1 MCVVP
6 YTANRYGSV
15 GVPAYGTQVK
25 IVRVDAGGREYDA
38 PYGEIGEICVK
49 SPQVMLGYHKDP
61 VATAAAFNNEGYFR
75 TGDYGRMDK
84 DGYLYITGRKKNII
98 ILSNGKNVY
107 PEEIEEMLYK
117 LEIVKEC
124 VVVARPHD
132 GEDDV
137 ITALIHPD
145 FDKLQGKTD
154 KEVITEVKAQV
165 AVLNKTLPT
174 FKQIRNIELR
184 KTEFEK
190 TTTRKIMRHKV

>member
-1 MCVVP
+1 MSEKKIASTIPATPGLIDICGEEAMQAIYAGMTESLKTLTITEESFKLLLQGEFIP
-6 YTANRYGSV
+6 DDQFAN
-15 GVPAYGTQVK
+15 
-25 IVRVDAGGREYDA
+25 
-38 PYGEIGEICVK
+38 
-49 SPQVMLGYHKDP
+49 M
-61 VATAAAFNNEGYFR
+61 
-75 TGDYGRMDK
+75 
-84 DGYLYITGRKKNII
+84 
-98 ILSNGKNVY
+98 
-107 PEEIEEMLYK
+107 EEMLYK